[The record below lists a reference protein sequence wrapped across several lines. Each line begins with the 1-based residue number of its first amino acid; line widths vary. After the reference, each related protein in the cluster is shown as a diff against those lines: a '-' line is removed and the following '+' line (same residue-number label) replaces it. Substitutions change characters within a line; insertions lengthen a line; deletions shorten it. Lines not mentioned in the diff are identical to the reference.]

1 MSTDGHACPTCGSK
15 LVFTHLPGET
25 KYRTLCDRVFRAT
38 LMAHMLGKRAIGEI
52 ATHEEAPALL
62 GEETT

>member
-1 MSTDGHACPTCGSK
+1 MTDHACPTCGSK
-15 LVFTHLPGET
+15 LVFAHLPGET
-25 KYRTLCDRVFRAT
+25 KYRTLCDRIFRAT

-62 GEETT
+62 GEKTKP